1 MALIHCPE
9 CDKEVSDKASSCPN
23 FGFPL
28 KTGGEEEKREKR
40 EELICPDF
48 PSDLSI
54 GKQITNWIGG
64 AALNGYFD
72 AKENLIEGIES
83 GKVHVLLHEDGIRIC
98 SSWYMTLIDIHRS
111 QIISLEQT
119 SELELMQKNKS
130 VIGRAIVGGVITGPL
145 GAIVG
150 GMSGIGHKSE
160 TTTKYYLVINYWN
173 VINRKR
179 MSILISSYEGV
190 PYFLSSCKSHFCFL

>member
-23 FGFPL
+23 CGFPL
-28 KTGGEEEKREKR
+28 ETRGGEEREER

-48 PSDLSI
+48 PDDLSI
-54 GKQITNWIGG
+54 GKQIINWIGG
-64 AALNGYFD
+64 AALSGYFD

-98 SSWYMTLIDIHRS
+98 GSWYTPLIDIHRS
-111 QIISLEQT
+111 QIISLKQT
-119 SELELMQKNKS
+119 SQLELMQEKKS

-150 GMSGIGHKSE
+150 GMSGIGHKSK
-160 TTTKYYLVINYWN
+160 TTTKYYLVVNYWN
-173 VINRKR
+173 VINRKP

-190 PYFLSSCKSHFCFL
+190 PLFLNSCKSHFGFL